1 MERTRPLRILIVLE
15 YFPPHIGGVETLFDN
30 VTAALARAG
39 HRITV
44 ITLRV
49 PGTKGRERRH
59 GVEVLR
65 IWTPRWA
72 RRGFFTLLAFP
83 LTLQKA
89 RQADVVHAAT
99 PNSAVPAW
107 LAATIAR
114 KPVVHTVHE
123 VFADLI
129 GALPGLHPRRA
140 LLFRLFETGM
150 LRLPFARY
158 LCVSEFTRGR
168 LVRLMHIAPERTAVI
183 YPALDYTFWDRAHH
197 RPRNLKA
204 ELGLDDGV
212 FLSLYFGRPGF
223 LKGVEY
229 LIDAAPMIR
238 ARLPL
243 SHLVMLLD
251 HDPPDQYERLRQ
263 RIARLGLTEYVTVRD
278 PVPRDALPSYL
289 LAADCV
295 IVPSVSEG
303 FGFAAVEAATLGC
316 PVVTTAGHSV
326 QEVIGEYADFVPP
339 RDAEAL
345 AAAVVAVAQRP
356 RAQPRAAPKRFT
368 LDAHVAALTAVY
380 TRLAPRR
387 MSARADRDDLRGR

>member
-39 HRITV
+39 HDVTV

-49 PGTKGRERRH
+49 PGTKARERRH

-65 IWTPRWA
+65 VWTPRWA

-83 LTLQKA
+83 LALQKA
-89 RQADVVHAAT
+89 LRADVVHAAT
-99 PNSAVPAW
+99 PNAAAPAW
-107 LAATIAR
+107 LAATLAC

-129 GALPGLHPRRA
+129 ATLPGLHPRRA

-183 YPALDYTFWDRAHH
+183 YPALDYTFWDRARH
-197 RPRNLKA
+197 RPRDLKA
-204 ELGLDDGV
+204 ELGLDDRV

-229 LIDAAPMIR
+229 LIDAATTIR
-238 ARLPL
+238 ARLPA

-251 HDPPDQYERLRQ
+251 HDPPDQYQRLRQ

-278 PVPRDALPSYL
+278 PVPREALPSYL

-316 PVVTTAGHSV
+316 PVVTTSGHSV

-339 RDAEAL
+339 RDAGAL
-345 AAAVVAVAQRP
+345 ADAVVAVAQRSP
-356 RAQPRAAPKRFT
+356 APPRAAPKRFT
-368 LDAHVAALTAVY
+368 LAAHVAALTDVY

-387 MSARADRDDLRGR
+387 AFARADHDELRGR